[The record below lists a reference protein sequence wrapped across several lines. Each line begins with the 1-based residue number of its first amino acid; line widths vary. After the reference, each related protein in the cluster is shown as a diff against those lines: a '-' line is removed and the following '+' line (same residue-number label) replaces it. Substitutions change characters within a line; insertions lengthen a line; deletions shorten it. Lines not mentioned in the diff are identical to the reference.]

1 VVWSFVYLALR
12 RSLELVMLCFRSAQA
27 KEIEILVL
35 RHELAV
41 LRRQHPRP
49 RLQPTDRALLAALRA
64 AGLPSFRASVAEL
77 VPFLAD
83 RVEELAGWEDIRVLR
98 VQVNRLRRWF
108 RPGLLCI
115 GDAAHAMSPI
125 GGVGINLAVH
135 DAVAAANRLAGPLRD
150 GTLSERHLAAVQ
162 LRRVLPTMVV
172 QWGQRVIQDRFLSP
186 LLAGRLPSQPPLVL
200 RALGRYPVLQAVPAR
215 LIGLGVL
222 PEHVR
227 SPTARG
233 VQPSRSA
240 RITRPTQP
248 GGTLPP
254 PGPA

>member
-1 VVWSFVYLALR
+1 MSKRRGIVVPRQAVSVGDGHDRLLTPHGHPLDLAPGAGPA
-12 RSLELVMLCFRSAQA
+12 SPHSAHRA
-27 KEIEILVL
+27 RPAGPA
-35 RHELAV
+35 RH
-41 LRRQHPRP
+41 
-49 RLQPTDRALLAALRA
+49 
-64 AGLPSFRASVAEL
+64 
-77 VPFLAD
+77 
-83 RVEELAGWEDIRVLR
+83 
-98 VQVNRLRRWF
+98 
-108 RPGLLCI
+108 PGLL
-115 GDAAHAMSPI
+115 
-125 GGVGINLAVH
+125 
-135 DAVAAANRLAGPLRD
+135 PL
-150 GTLSERHLAAVQ
+150 
-162 LRRVLPTMVV
+162 
-172 QWGQRVIQDRFLSP
+172 P